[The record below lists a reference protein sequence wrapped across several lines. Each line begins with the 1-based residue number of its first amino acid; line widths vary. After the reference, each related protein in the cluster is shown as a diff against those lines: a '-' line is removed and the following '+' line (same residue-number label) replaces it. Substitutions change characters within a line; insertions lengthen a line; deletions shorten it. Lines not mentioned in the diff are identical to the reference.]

1 MLLRRAQV
9 HGLAELNTVAEGSPR
24 PAQPPWWGPSL
35 PFAFHSDFS
44 YVAGPVAAFYV
55 TGIRRAM
62 SVFMRHGRKGRQ
74 HAQKRDGSNKVVVAA
89 YTEPHAARTP
99 RGRRPRAPGTGG
111 SGSGPSLTTVP
122 ATLETY
128 AHGK

>member
-9 HGLAELNTVAEGSPR
+9 HGLAELTTVAEGSPR

-74 HAQKRDGSNKVVVAA
+74 HAQKRDGTNKVVVVK
-89 YTEPHAARTP
+89 
-99 RGRRPRAPGTGG
+99 
-111 SGSGPSLTTVP
+111 L
-122 ATLETY
+122 
-128 AHGK
+128 